1 MKYSFREFMQL
12 DEETRK
18 QLGTIGTSEEL
29 SNNLKRKKMKELE
42 QKLKSHDYYFVY
54 SDDMRSYKKGQK
66 EQDEI
71 NKLINLLGDE
81 GVSLYKQFL
90 KSKGMQEDKTK
101 PRLNPYEKFLQQKMG
116 AWNIKSLDDLE
127 PEPLKRFWKEVDD
140 EWVAEK

>member
-1 MKYSFREFMQL
+1 
-12 DEETRK
+12 
-18 QLGTIGTSEEL
+18 
-29 SNNLKRKKMKELE
+29 
-42 QKLKSHDYYFVY
+42 
-54 SDDMRSYKKGQK
+54 MRSYKKGQK

-71 NKLINLLGDE
+71 RLLVNLLGDD

-116 AWNIKSLDDLE
+116 VWNIKSLDDLE

-140 EWVAEK
+140 EWVAEKQNSIE

>member
-1 MKYSFREFMQL
+1 MKYSFREFLKL

-42 QKLKSHDYYFVY
+42 QKLKSHDYFFVY

-71 NKLINLLGDE
+71 NKLINLLGDD

-90 KSKGMQEDKTK
+90 KSKGIQEDKTK
-101 PRLNPYEKFLQQKMG
+101 PQLN
-116 AWNIKSLDDLE
+116 
-127 PEPLKRFWKEVDD
+127 R
-140 EWVAEK
+140 

>member
-1 MKYSFREFMQL
+1 MKISFREFLKL
-12 DEETRK
+12 DEETK
-18 QLGTIGTSEEL
+18 THLGTIGINEEL

-127 PEPLKRFWKEVDD
+127 PEPLKRFWKEVDA

>member
-42 QKLKSHDYYFVY
+42 QKLKSHDYTYVY

-90 KSKGMQEDKTK
+90 KSKGIQEDKTK
-101 PRLNPYEKFLQQKMG
+101 LQLN
-116 AWNIKSLDDLE
+116 
-127 PEPLKRFWKEVDD
+127 R
-140 EWVAEK
+140 